1 MLATALVF
9 LFLVGTVA
17 SAIQAMKWLERRQRM
32 TNRRDKRPPTD
43 RSDL

>member
-17 SAIQAMKWLERRQRM
+17 SAIQAMKWLERRQRLAP
-32 TNRRDKRPPTD
+32 RRGEKTGAD
-43 RSDL
+43 RSEP